1 LRHIVQATDSECH
14 SIRYDHRISLTLT
27 IVEIIVL
34 ILDRYLR
41 NLRFTINLKECNR
54 VSFAVFIVEECR
66 CAYFFAFYGIL
77 AFIVICA
84 FYGILA
90 FYKDR
95 VRIHPQPRDTSS
107 DIITVIAEIF
117 VLNFTRCANII
128 QWLIILSIASNFH
141 VNILPT
147 LERVEFLIFGL
158 RFVKILPWKIV
169 SPSSSPSP
177 FLIVFNAILLPGLV
191 IAIGFKLVLVVEI
204 AAVVRGKTLPFF
216 KV

>member
-1 LRHIVQATDSECH
+1 
-14 SIRYDHRISLTLT
+14 LT

-34 ILDRYLR
+34 ILYRYLR
-41 NLRFTINLKECNR
+41 FLRYTINLKECNR

-66 CAYFFAFYGIL
+66 CAYFFAFCGIL
-77 AFIVICA
+77 AYPHLCG

-95 VRIHPQPRDTSS
+95 VIIHPQPRDTSS

-128 QWLIILSIASNFH
+128 QWLILSIASNFH

-147 LERVEFLIFGL
+147 LERVEFLILRL
-158 RFVKILPWKIV
+158 RFFKLLPWKIV

-177 FLIVFNAILLPGLV
+177 FLIVFNAILLPKLV